1 MNKLREAEASSAADK
16 DSISTKLSR
25 LQLQLDGAQTKL
37 KESERL
43 ADDLQRTNADL
54 SRQLERWQTL
64 EGKEE
69 EAANVERK
77 QRVALEREVRALKE
91 KIEEEA
97 ETAREE
103 SERLQ
108 NKYQKLKST
117 VEEWKVGDICDSVV
131 TLADHSEGT
140 FRLLRKG
147 SRPS

>member
-1 MNKLREAEASSAADK
+1 MNKLRETEASSAAEK
-16 DSISTKLSR
+16 DTLSNKLSR

-77 QRVALEREVRALKE
+77 QRVALERELRALKD
-91 KIEEEA
+91 KMAEEA

-103 SERLQ
+103 TERLQ
-108 NKYQKLKST
+108 SKNQKLKASL
-117 VEEWKVGDICDSVV
+117 EEWKVRTFATIFL
-131 TLADHSEGT
+131 TPADHSEAT
-140 FRLLRKG
+140 FYILRAG
-147 SRPS
+147 SR